1 MKIIVDAFGGD
12 NAPLEILKGALEAKN
27 EFNIDIIFTG
37 SEEII
42 KKVSKENNLD
52 ISGVEIVNAEQ
63 VITMEEEPNVVL
75 KAKSESSMAVGMKL
89 LADGKGDAFVSAGN
103 SGAIC
108 VGATLIVKRIKGIKR
123 PGFAPVMPYF
133 GGGCFM
139 LCDGGANIE
148 CRPDMLVQYAKMGTA
163 YMQDV
168 MGVEN
173 PRVGLANVG
182 TEEHKGT
189 ELYQTTYQ
197 LLKESGLNFV
207 GNVEGRDIPNGACEV
222 VVCDGFTGNLILKTY
237 EGVALVLMDQIKN
250 GTSEYLFI
258 EIMGCPGGC
267 INGGGQP
274 IQHAVVRNFIDLKA
288 RRAEALYTADR
299 NNAVRK
305 SHENEA
311 IKTLYTEYLGKP
323 GSHKA
328 HEILHTSY
336 VARKKY

>member
-42 KKVSKENNLD
+42 NKVSKENNLD

-237 EGVALVLMDQIKN
+237 EGVAKGLMGAVKDLFTKN
-250 GTSEYLFI
+250 LKSKLAAGLIYSDIQNMRKAYDYNEYGGAP
-258 EIMGCPGGC
+258 IMGC
-267 INGGGQP
+267 
-274 IQHAVVRNFIDLKA
+274 LKP
-288 RRAEALYTADR
+288 
-299 NNAVRK
+299 VF
-305 SHENEA
+305 
-311 IKTLYTEYLGKP
+311 
-323 GSHKA
+323 KA
-328 HEILHTSY
+328 HGSSKANTIKNAIRLTKDY
-336 VARKKY
+336 VDSNVIDKITKAL

>member
-168 MGVEN
+168 MGVEK

-237 EGVALVLMDQIKN
+237 EGVAKGLMGAVKDLFTKN
-250 GTSEYLFI
+250 LKSKLAAGLIYSDIQAMRKAYDYNEYGGAP
-258 EIMGCPGGC
+258 IMGC
-267 INGGGQP
+267 
-274 IQHAVVRNFIDLKA
+274 LKP
-288 RRAEALYTADR
+288 
-299 NNAVRK
+299 VF
-305 SHENEA
+305 
-311 IKTLYTEYLGKP
+311 
-323 GSHKA
+323 KA
-328 HEILHTSY
+328 HGSSKANTIKNAIRLTKDY
-336 VARKKY
+336 VDSNVIDKITKAL

>member
-42 KKVSKENNLD
+42 KKISKENNLD

-237 EGVALVLMDQIKN
+237 EGVAKGLMGAVKDLFTKN
-250 GTSEYLFI
+250 LKSKLAAGLIYSDIQAMRKAYDYNEYGGAP
-258 EIMGCPGGC
+258 IMGC
-267 INGGGQP
+267 
-274 IQHAVVRNFIDLKA
+274 LKP
-288 RRAEALYTADR
+288 
-299 NNAVRK
+299 VF
-305 SHENEA
+305 
-311 IKTLYTEYLGKP
+311 
-323 GSHKA
+323 KA
-328 HEILHTSY
+328 HGSSKANTIKNAIRLTKDY
-336 VARKKY
+336 VDSNVIDKITKAL

>member
-237 EGVALVLMDQIKN
+237 EGVAKGLMGAVKDLFTKN
-250 GTSEYLFI
+250 LKSKLAAGLIYSDIQTMRKAYDYNEYGGAP
-258 EIMGCPGGC
+258 IMGC
-267 INGGGQP
+267 
-274 IQHAVVRNFIDLKA
+274 LKP
-288 RRAEALYTADR
+288 
-299 NNAVRK
+299 VF
-305 SHENEA
+305 
-311 IKTLYTEYLGKP
+311 
-323 GSHKA
+323 KA
-328 HEILHTSY
+328 HGSSKANTIKNAIRLTKDY
-336 VARKKY
+336 VDSNVIDKITKAL

>member
-1 MKIIVDAFGGD
+1 MVMKIIVDAFGGD
-12 NAPLEILKGALEAKN
+12 NAPLEILKGAIDAKN

-42 KKVSKENNLD
+42 KKVAKENNID

-123 PGFAPVMPYF
+123 PGFAPVMPHF
-133 GGGCFM
+133 DGGCFM

-148 CRPDMLVQYAKMGTA
+148 CRPDMLLQYAKMGSA

-182 TEEHKGT
+182 AEEHKGT

-197 LLKESGLNFV
+197 LLKESDLNFV
-207 GNVEGRDIPNGACEV
+207 GNVEGRDIPNGVCEV

-237 EGVALVLMDQIKN
+237 EGVAKGLMGAVKDLFTKNLKSKLAAGLIYSDIKVMRKAYDYNEYGGAPIMGALKPVFKAHGSSKANTIKN
-250 GTSEYLFI
+250 AIRLTKDYVDS
-258 EIMGCPGGC
+258 
-267 INGGGQP
+267 N
-274 IQHAVVRNFIDLKA
+274 VIDKISKA
-288 RRAEALYTADR
+288 L
-299 NNAVRK
+299 
-305 SHENEA
+305 
-311 IKTLYTEYLGKP
+311 
-323 GSHKA
+323 
-328 HEILHTSY
+328 
-336 VARKKY
+336 

>member
-237 EGVALVLMDQIKN
+237 EGVAKGLMGAVKDLFTKN
-250 GTSEYLFI
+250 LKSKLAAGLIYSDIQNMRKAYDYNEYGGAP
-258 EIMGCPGGC
+258 IMGC
-267 INGGGQP
+267 
-274 IQHAVVRNFIDLKA
+274 LKP
-288 RRAEALYTADR
+288 
-299 NNAVRK
+299 VF
-305 SHENEA
+305 
-311 IKTLYTEYLGKP
+311 
-323 GSHKA
+323 KA
-328 HEILHTSY
+328 HGSSKANTIKNAIRLTKDY
-336 VARKKY
+336 VDSNVIDKITKAL

>member
-42 KKVSKENNLD
+42 KMVSKENNLD

-237 EGVALVLMDQIKN
+237 EGVAKGLMGAVKDLFTKN
-250 GTSEYLFI
+250 LKSKLAAGLIYSDIQTMRKAYDYNEYGGAP
-258 EIMGCPGGC
+258 IMGC
-267 INGGGQP
+267 
-274 IQHAVVRNFIDLKA
+274 LKP
-288 RRAEALYTADR
+288 
-299 NNAVRK
+299 VF
-305 SHENEA
+305 
-311 IKTLYTEYLGKP
+311 
-323 GSHKA
+323 KA
-328 HEILHTSY
+328 HGSSKANTIKNAIRLTKDY
-336 VARKKY
+336 VDSNVIDKITKAL

>member
-108 VGATLIVKRIKGIKR
+108 VGSTLIVKRIKGIKR

-168 MGVEN
+168 MGVEK

-237 EGVALVLMDQIKN
+237 EGVAKGLMGAVKDLFTKN
-250 GTSEYLFI
+250 LKSKLAAGLIYSDIQAMRKAYDYNEYGGAP
-258 EIMGCPGGC
+258 IMGC
-267 INGGGQP
+267 
-274 IQHAVVRNFIDLKA
+274 LKP
-288 RRAEALYTADR
+288 
-299 NNAVRK
+299 VF
-305 SHENEA
+305 
-311 IKTLYTEYLGKP
+311 
-323 GSHKA
+323 KA
-328 HEILHTSY
+328 HGSSKANTIKNAIRLTKDY
-336 VARKKY
+336 VDSNVIDKITKAL

>member
-12 NAPLEILKGALEAKN
+12 NAPLEILKGALEAKK

-37 SEEII
+37 SEKII
-42 KKVSKENNLD
+42 KEVAKDNNLD
-52 ISGVEIVNAEQ
+52 ISSVEIVNAEQ

-89 LADGKGDAFVSAGN
+89 LSEGKGDAFVSAGN

-148 CRPDMLVQYAKMGTA
+148 CRPDMLVQYAKMGSA
-163 YMQDV
+163 YMQEV

-237 EGVALVLMDQIKN
+237 EGVAKGLMGAVKDLFAKN
-250 GTSEYLFI
+250 LKSKLAAGLIYSDIQSMRKAYDYNEYGGAP
-258 EIMGCPGGC
+258 IMGC
-267 INGGGQP
+267 
-274 IQHAVVRNFIDLKA
+274 LKP
-288 RRAEALYTADR
+288 
-299 NNAVRK
+299 VF
-305 SHENEA
+305 
-311 IKTLYTEYLGKP
+311 
-323 GSHKA
+323 KA
-328 HEILHTSY
+328 HGSSKANTIKNAIRLTKDY
-336 VARKKY
+336 VESNVIDKISKAL

>member
-42 KKVSKENNLD
+42 NKVSKENNLD

-197 LLKESGLNFV
+197 ILKESGLNFV

-237 EGVALVLMDQIKN
+237 EGVAKGLMGAVKDLFTKN
-250 GTSEYLFI
+250 LKSKLAAGLIYSDIQAMRKAYDYNEYGGAP
-258 EIMGCPGGC
+258 IMGC
-267 INGGGQP
+267 
-274 IQHAVVRNFIDLKA
+274 LKP
-288 RRAEALYTADR
+288 
-299 NNAVRK
+299 VF
-305 SHENEA
+305 
-311 IKTLYTEYLGKP
+311 
-323 GSHKA
+323 KA
-328 HEILHTSY
+328 HGSSKANTIKNAIRLTKDY
-336 VARKKY
+336 VDSNVIDKITKAL